1 MSEAVREITPEEF
14 RSMTETGTPPVL
26 IDVRAAWEHR
36 ICRIE
41 GDELI
46 PLEQLPY
53 RLDELPKDRSVAFYC
68 HHGMRSLIAAQ
79 IAARAGIEALSIAGG
94 IELWAQQIEP
104 TMARY

>member
-1 MSEAVREITPEEF
+1 MSEPVREITPEEF
-14 RSMTETGTPPVL
+14 RSMVAGGMPPLL
-26 IDVRAAWEHR
+26 IDVRHPWEHT

-46 PLEQLPY
+46 PLDQLPH
-53 RLDELPKDRSVAFYC
+53 RLGELPRDRSVAFYC

-79 IAARAGIEALSIAGG
+79 LAARNGIEALSIAGG
-94 IELWAQQIEP
+94 IALWAERIEP

>member
-1 MSEAVREITPEEF
+1 MVAAG
-14 RSMTETGTPPVL
+14 MPPLL
-26 IDVRAAWEHR
+26 IDVRHPWEHT

-46 PLEQLPY
+46 PLDQLPL
-53 RLDELPKDRSVAFYC
+53 RLGELPRDRSVAFYC

-79 IAARAGIEALSIAGG
+79 LAARNGIEALSIAGG
-94 IELWAQQIEP
+94 IALWAERIEP